1 VREMRREGLGLVWGA
16 PGVIGVA
23 FIGPGGGKD
32 SLTPLRLGLKGIKG
46 GNDEGGG
53 KELTASEARSGRHGE
68 RRRGGFPTGV
78 GWRGGEDGTD
88 TWGPC
93 VSGG

>member
-1 VREMRREGLGLVWGA
+1 MRREGLGLVWGA

-46 GNDEGGG
+46 VV
-53 KELTASEARSGRHGE
+53 KT
-68 RRRGGFPTGV
+68 
-78 GWRGGEDGTD
+78 
-88 TWGPC
+88 
-93 VSGG
+93 